1 MSNKRL
7 SRREFLRASALAAG
21 AATFAGTAS
30 QVFASPPAQEGVAI
44 QYWVFWNQYGAPA
57 EVFGPA
63 LNEAVAP
70 NTVEITTGVGIN
82 DAFLTAVAAGTPP
95 DIGASGRYSDYMAN
109 GQVLPID
116 DLSAASDIVK
126 PENFAGEAWDTG
138 TWEGVQYGVSS
149 IEAFVRSGLN
159 YNAHLVEE
167 AGLDPDNPPQTWEEL
182 LVWHEALTKFDDAG
196 NLLQVGLDPY
206 DAMGGQFANPQDGSF
221 ASQSFGVQWWDPA
234 SRTIDFTGMAEAYD
248 VMGEFVKV
256 VGADN
261 LAGFRGAEGQG
272 TWGPAF
278 SAEVQAMIIEG
289 YWHPGETFSERPDVA
304 EFNRATW
311 APVPARR
318 AGTKMQ
324 MAGGHMVF
332 FWKDAA
338 VPPNVAWP
346 VAEFLLS
353 DEHCNTVFEMIGWL
367 PAYIPFLENADPE
380 KFPGLKFYFDSVSEA
395 NEWWPTVKME
405 IMSFIA
411 TTNAELRERVFRG
424 EMTGAEAEEELQS
437 RVIQEWEEAGF
448 G

>member
-1 MSNKRL
+1 
-7 SRREFLRASALAAG
+7 
-21 AATFAGTAS
+21 
-30 QVFASPPAQEGVAI
+30 
-44 QYWVFWNQYGAPA
+44 
-57 EVFGPA
+57 
-63 LNEAVAP
+63 
-70 NTVEITTGVGIN
+70 
-82 DAFLTAVAAGTPP
+82 
-95 DIGASGRYSDYMAN
+95 
-109 GQVLPID
+109 
-116 DLSAASDIVK
+116 
-126 PENFAGEAWDTG
+126 
-138 TWEGVQYGVSS
+138 VQYGVSS
-149 IEAFVRSGLN
+149 IEAFVRHGLN
-159 YNAHLVEE
+159 YNARMVEE
-167 AGLDPDNPPQTWEEL
+167 AGLDPDNPPQTWEDL
-182 LVWHEALTKFDDAG
+182 LVWHETLTQFDDAG

-206 DAMGGQFANPQDGSF
+206 DAMGGQFSNPQDGSF
-221 ASQSFGVQWWDPA
+221 ASQSFGIQWWDPET
-234 SRTIDFTGMAEAYD
+234 RTIDFTGMAEAYD

-261 LAGFRGAEGQG
+261 LAGFHGAEGQG

-304 EFNRATW
+304 EHNRATW

-318 AGTKMQ
+318 AGTKIQ

-338 VPPNVAWP
+338 VSADVAWP

-353 DEHCNTVFEMIGWL
+353 DEHCNTVFDMIGWL

-380 KFPGLKFYFDSVSEA
+380 KYPGLKFYFDSVAEA

-411 TTNAELRERVFRG
+411 TRNAELRERVFRG

-437 RVIQEWEEAGF
+437 SVMQEWEEAGF